1 MKKEYVSK
9 LRRAIIKLILAIASY
24 IIASIVTKYLIEDI
38 LYEALKYEKVLEY
51 KPYVDL
57 SLALVFGYFIVIAFS
72 NTVYWSLRAKYNH
85 STAAAVRNIFKILGV
100 GALLASIT
108 GSMASPTAGVALGGF
123 MGMVIGFA
131 SQQVLSQALAGIFIL
146 VARPFQIGEKVSVG
160 GVTGVVEDITTL
172 FTVIRTDDGKVVLLP
187 NNKLIGAQ
195 ITKIPS

>member
-9 LRRAIIKLILAIASY
+9 LRRAVIKLILAIASY

>member
-51 KPYVDL
+51 KLYVDL